1 MGGIWHRASNLN
13 VQFRS
18 PILSFE
24 IACFMINIYLLFQV
38 VQDDKRRICEAAR
51 TLNCDKK

>member
-24 IACFMINIYLLFQV
+24 IACFKINITV
-38 VQDDKRRICEAAR
+38 SGSSRR
-51 TLNCDKK
+51 